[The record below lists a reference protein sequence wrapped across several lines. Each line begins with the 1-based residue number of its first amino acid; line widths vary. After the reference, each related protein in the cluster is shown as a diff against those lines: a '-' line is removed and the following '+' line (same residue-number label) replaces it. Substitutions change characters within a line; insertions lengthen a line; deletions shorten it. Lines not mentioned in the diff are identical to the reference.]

1 MQTRAAVFKPCAF
14 IFVTAPN
21 QEFAS
26 NKGSADGLSARI
38 AERCRE
44 QAGNYKRSAR
54 FLELSV
60 SNEEFLLTRQSAR
73 PAMGCGE
80 AREAASNRLL
90 PRARR
95 LLTRDRELQD
105 CQRTG
110 VL

>member
-44 QAGNYKRSAR
+44 QAGNYKRSA
-54 FLELSV
+54 
-60 SNEEFLLTRQSAR
+60 
-73 PAMGCGE
+73 
-80 AREAASNRLL
+80 
-90 PRARR
+90 
-95 LLTRDRELQD
+95 
-105 CQRTG
+105 
-110 VL
+110 